1 MKKIIACFTL
11 ISCVAIGSVWG
22 LAEWSDIKKKIG
34 KQEEKAITV
43 KVNAATNEVQQKKEI
58 ANSLDLK
65 NQEAIQERM
74 LNSYQFFNSVKGS
87 FHYASKDVGFDYT
100 VNYQLKWKN
109 KMVKYYVKT
118 VENNK
123 NAIDELSYDAGE
135 LKTIYPNVKKY
146 EKIKLDIKN
155 KGEFK
160 KIGEVVVRNSDG
172 TKEYRYPETQLY
184 LGMAE
189 NSLHSKEIAVGFLE
203 EKNLWTVKRT
213 EQLLGRQV
221 VVIEGTLNPYY
232 QEKLMADTFTLWMDQ
247 STGILM
253 KYETIRNG
261 EIIDLLETTNIKI
274 DEEFEV
280 ETVAIPTTYDI
291 YTPGK

>member
-1 MKKIIACFTL
+1 MKKMVASIAL
-11 ISCVAIGSVWG
+11 IGCVAIASVWG
-22 LAEWSDIKKKIG
+22 SAEWSDLKKKIG

-43 KVNAATNEVQQKKEI
+43 TVNAATNEIQQQNENI
-58 ANSLDLK
+58 NPLDLK

-74 LNSYQFFNSVKGS
+74 LNSYQYFNSVKGS
-87 FHYASKDVGFDYT
+87 FHYASKDIGFDYT

-109 KMVKYYVKT
+109 KKVKYYVKT

-123 NAIDELSYDAGE
+123 NVIDELSYDTGE
-135 LKTIYPNVKKY
+135 LKAIYPNVKKY
-146 EKIKLDIKN
+146 EKIKVDIKS
-155 KGEFK
+155 KGESK
-160 KIGEVVVRNSDG
+160 KIGEVVVKNSDG
-172 TKEYRYPETQLY
+172 TKEYRYPETQLN

-221 VVIEGTLNPYY
+221 VVIEGTLNSYY
-232 QEKLMADTFTLWMDQ
+232 QEKLKADTFTLWMDQ
-247 STGILM
+247 NTGILM
-253 KYETIRNG
+253 KYETIRNE

-280 ETVAIPTTYDI
+280 DIVTIPTTYDI
-291 YTPGK
+291 YTPGQ